1 MADGGASSF
10 IFFTTALL
18 VSGLVSVV
26 LINQWGDMAK
36 ASQDQTRA
44 MEVDK
49 ATSLGF
55 AGDPMMVAYDNTAT
69 PDDEMTFYLQNT
81 GTTLLDT
88 STLVVLVDG
97 TTVSSSITTSLIP
110 AAGTDWVSDHL
121 VEVTVSS
128 SSWSYA
134 NGTDVSLTVIVSSEV
149 TNGYRGTDT
158 ISLEVRLYG

>member
-10 IFFTTALL
+10 IFLTTALL
-18 VSGLVSVV
+18 ISGIVSVV
-26 LINQWGDMAK
+26 LINEWGDMAK
-36 ASQDQTRA
+36 ASQDQNRA
-44 MEVDK
+44 MEVNQ

-55 AGDPMMVAYDNTAT
+55 AGDPMMVAYNSTSKD
-69 PDDEMTFYLQNT
+69 MTFYLQNT
-81 GTTLLDT
+81 GSTVLDT

-97 TTVSSSITTSLIP
+97 TTVTSSITTAIIP
-110 AAGTDWVSDHL
+110 AAGTDWDSNHL
-121 VEVTVSS
+121 VEVTVNS

-158 ISLEVRLYG
+158 ISLEVRLHG

>member
-10 IFFTTALL
+10 IFLATALL

-26 LINQWGDMAK
+26 LINEWGDMAK
-36 ASQDQTRA
+36 ASQDQSRA
-44 MEVDK
+44 MEVNQ

-55 AGDPMMVAYDNTAT
+55 AGDPMMVAYDDTLN
-69 PDDEMTFYLQNT
+69 PDEMTFYLQNT

-97 TTVSSSITTSLIP
+97 ITVTSTVTTAIIP
-110 AAGTDWVSDHL
+110 AAGTDWDSNHL
-121 VEVTVSS
+121 VEVTVNS
-128 SSWSYA
+128 SSWAYA
-134 NGTDVSLTVIVSSEV
+134 DGTDVSLTVIVSSVV

-158 ISLEVRLYG
+158 ISLEVRLHG